1 MGFLAIFQTASQLI
15 YLFVHHL
22 HALCSFELRVFVP
35 NLNVSFCAI
44 GFIGG
49 LVSFLGVFLL
59 SDVQDLQCL
68 FDGGCHFVSL
78 ECAIW
83 VIFEEHL
90 LVLVVLVLTCLL
102 LALFDS
108 LAYL

>member
-1 MGFLAIFQTASQLI
+1 M
-15 YLFVHHL
+15 HHL
-22 HALCSFELRVFVP
+22 HALCSFEFRVFAA
-35 NLNVSFCAI
+35 NFDVSFYAI

-78 ECAIW
+78 ERAIW
-83 VIFEEHL
+83 VIFEEGL
-90 LVLVVLVLTCLL
+90 MVLVVLFLFCLL